1 MTFFNLAKSN
11 SKVKNNFKNFSCFT
25 FSFYSLFD
33 KTPFSQ
39 FLPRRSMHNVC
50 FIISNQAV
58 LKILPATEV
67 KIKVSSNI
75 HRHLK
80 FFKGFEN
87 LAIHKHFLGSLPLL
101 YYYIAV

>member
-1 MTFFNLAKSN
+1 
-11 SKVKNNFKNFSCFT
+11 
-25 FSFYSLFD
+25 
-33 KTPFSQ
+33 
-39 FLPRRSMHNVC
+39 MHNVC

-58 LKILPATEV
+58 LKILRATQV

-87 LAIHKHFLGSLPLL
+87 LAICTVHKHSLGSLPLL
-101 YYYIAV
+101 CYYIAV

>member
-1 MTFFNLAKSN
+1 M
-11 SKVKNNFKNFSCFT
+11 
-25 FSFYSLFD
+25 
-33 KTPFSQ
+33 
-39 FLPRRSMHNVC
+39 C

-58 LKILPATEV
+58 LKILRATQV

-87 LAIHKHFLGSLPLL
+87 FAIHKHFLGSLPLL
-101 YYYIAV
+101 YYYKAV

>member
-1 MTFFNLAKSN
+1 M
-11 SKVKNNFKNFSCFT
+11 
-25 FSFYSLFD
+25 
-33 KTPFSQ
+33 
-39 FLPRRSMHNVC
+39 C

-58 LKILPATEV
+58 LKILRATQV

-87 LAIHKHFLGSLPLL
+87 LAIHKHSLGSLPLL